1 MRFATNQGFN
11 TGDHFYSY
19 LKDSFDVLYE
29 EGKTHPKMMSV
40 GLHCR
45 IIGKPGRIQALKKF
59 LDYIKKHK
67 HVWICK
73 RVDIAKH
80 WIKNY
85 SKKII
90 FTNGLIDLA
99 QPRLG
104 SKVIFRTDD
113 FFASAKR
120 IIDPSPPV
128 FKEGVFDI
136 NGKWMDGW
144 ESRRKRT
151 VGHDYLIIKLGK
163 PGSISKVNVDTS
175 HFNGNQPSMISI
187 DACNSKSNNIKNF
200 KWKSLVGKKKTKANS
215 PHIFK
220 TSSKSVFTHIKLNIF
235 PDGGVARLRLFGNI
249 STENNNFG
257 NKTINLASLLD
268 GASVIACNNEHFGK
282 AENILAPGKAKNMG
296 DGWETRRRRDKGFDW
311 LILNSIDGEM
321 INKIEISTHH
331 FKGNFPSHCSLQ
343 AAYIPTNK
351 SSSSI
356 VNSSKKW
363 KILMNKTTLKANK
376 THTFKNTLM
385 KKNKVNYIKINIF
398 PDGGISRFR
407 IFGKAR

>member
-1 MRFATNQGFN
+1 M
-11 TGDHFYSY
+11 
-19 LKDSFDVLYE
+19 
-29 EGKTHPKMMSV
+29 
-40 GLHCR
+40 
-45 IIGKPGRIQALKKF
+45 
-59 LDYIKKHK
+59 
-67 HVWICK
+67 
-73 RVDIAKH
+73 
-80 WIKNY
+80 

-104 SKVIFRTDD
+104 SKVIFKTDD
-113 FFASAKR
+113 FFASANR
-120 IIDPSPPV
+120 IIDPSSPI
-128 FKEGVFDI
+128 FKEGLFNK

-151 VGHDYLIIKLGK
+151 PGHDYLIIKLGK

-187 DACNSKSNNIKNF
+187 DACNSKSNNIKSF
-200 KWKSLVGKKKTKANS
+200 KWKNLVSKKKTKANS
-215 PHIFK
+215 HHIFK

-235 PDGGVARLRLFGNI
+235 PDGGVARLRLYGSI
-249 STENNNFG
+249 SKENNNFG
-257 NKTINLASLLD
+257 KKTINLASLLD
-268 GASVIACNNEHFGK
+268 GTSVVACNNEHFGK

-321 INKIEISTHH
+321 IDKIEISTHH

-343 AAYIPTNK
+343 AAYIPTKK

-356 VNSSKKW
+356 VNSSNNW
-363 KILMNKTTLKANK
+363 KTLMNKTTLKANK

-385 KKNKVNYIKINIF
+385 KKNKINFIKINIF

-407 IFGKAR
+407 IFGKAK